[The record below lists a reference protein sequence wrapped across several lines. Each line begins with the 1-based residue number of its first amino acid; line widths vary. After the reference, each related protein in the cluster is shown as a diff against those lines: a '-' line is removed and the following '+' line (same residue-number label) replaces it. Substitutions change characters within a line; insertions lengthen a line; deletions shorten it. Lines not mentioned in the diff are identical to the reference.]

1 MNILSFSSPE
11 LQSIIL
17 QKSENFVGRD
27 FVFTAIDDFLHRYQ
41 KGYLTIIGVPGSGK
55 SAILAKYVKQN
66 PQTIYYNAQIAGK
79 YRAEVFFPDICTQLS
94 LRLDNFAQTPPQP
107 TPQGTREIIFANA
120 NEGSWLFSLLLQ
132 QISDKLA
139 PDEKL
144 IIIIDAL
151 DAIDIH
157 SQPVA
162 TNLFYLPR
170 YLPNQVYFIFS
181 RRPYKKF
188 HSGLLIEAP
197 SQFLDLSDY
206 SVENKQDIQS
216 YIERDLTPL
225 PPFPSREGRKD
236 DLPDFVKQE
245 NKNYSPPFIGEV
257 LGERSHLIGE
267 NEDNF
272 MYVQQ
277 IIKAIADGFYSQHEN
292 LDSLPLDLEAYYQQ
306 HWQKMQGEGLP
317 DIAVDLLRL
326 LTAAETPPMSTLA
339 ISEAINADVYDVA
352 EILENW
358 LEFLQETRIGQEIRY
373 KLYHHSF
380 RDWLGKISSSKTFGS

>member
-1 MNILSFSSPE
+1 MNTLSFSSPE

-41 KGYLTIIGVPGSGK
+41 KGYFTIVGVPGSGK
-55 SAILAKYVKQN
+55 SAILAQYVKQN

-79 YRAEVFFPDICTQLS
+79 HRVEVFFPDICTQLS

-107 TPQGTREIIFANA
+107 TPQETREIIFANA

-151 DAIDIH
+151 DAVDIH

-181 RRPYKKF
+181 RRPYIKS
-188 HSGLLIEAP
+188 HAGLLIEAP
-197 SQFLDLSDY
+197 SQVLDLSDY
-206 SVENKQDIQS
+206 SVENRQDIQA
-216 YIERDLTPL
+216 YIESDLT
-225 PPFPSREGRKD
+225 PFPSREGGED
-236 DLPDFVKQE
+236 DLLDFVKDE
-245 NKNYSPPFIGEV
+245 NQNYSPPLIGEG
-257 LGERSHLIGE
+257 LGERSQLIGE

-277 IIKAIADGFYSQHEN
+277 IMKAIADDFYSQPEN
-292 LDSLPLDLEAYYQQ
+292 FDSLPPDLEAYYQQ
-306 HWQKMQGEGLP
+306 HWQKMQGEGLS

-326 LTAAETPPMSTLA
+326 LTAAETPAMSTLA
-339 ISEAINADVYDVA
+339 MSEAINADVYDVA

-373 KLYHHSF
+373 KLYHHNF
-380 RDWLGKISSSKTFGS
+380 RDWLGKIISLQ